1 MSEEKINDIRQ
12 AFIKNYYICYSTN
25 PVLLSEKVKEL
36 KIKSIDEN
44 YHKRTSIAALIMSI
58 VSLAIDRGLTGLEI
72 KIKAPKIGDKSLGK
86 EAHIDIKFKP
96 LIVLD
101 EVMIDEDM
109 SFKKITQHLE
119 HDQFNL
125 FDDANY
131 GQVLKYTC
139 YINLGEKKIHNEK
152 TFNTEIGKLGTRL
165 VDYILRSEI
174 NYEEKFQLPLGN
186 TIFNI
191 KMNTLIK
198 KY

>member
-36 KIKSIDEN
+36 KIKSMDEN

-72 KIKAPKIGDKSLGK
+72 KIKDPKIGDKSLGK

-125 FDDANY
+125 FNAANY

-191 KMNTLIK
+191 KMKTLIK

>member
-1 MSEEKINDIRQ
+1 MSEEKNNDIRQ
-12 AFIKNYYICYSTN
+12 AFIKNYYLCYSTN

-58 VSLAIDRGLTGLEI
+58 TSLAIDRGLTGLEI
-72 KIKAPKIGDKSLGK
+72 KIKDPRIGNKSLGK
-86 EAHIDIKFKP
+86 EAHIDIRFKP
-96 LIVLD
+96 LMVLP
-101 EVMIDEDM
+101 EIMVDEDM
-109 SFKKITQHLE
+109 SFKKITQYLE

-139 YINLGEKKIHNEK
+139 YLNLGEKKIYNEK
-152 TFNTEIGKLGTRL
+152 SFNTEIGKLGTRL
-165 VDYILRSEI
+165 IDYIVKNDI
-174 NYEEKFQLPLGN
+174 NFEEKFQLPLGN
-186 TIFNI
+186 TVFNI